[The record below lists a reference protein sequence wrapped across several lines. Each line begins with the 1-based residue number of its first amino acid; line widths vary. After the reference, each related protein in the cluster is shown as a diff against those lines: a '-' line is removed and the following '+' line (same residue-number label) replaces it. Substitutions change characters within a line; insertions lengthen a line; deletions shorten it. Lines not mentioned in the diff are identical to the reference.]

1 MHPPIALLDL
11 WLSIVLGAVLA
22 YVASSVIPM
31 ALPFHRK
38 DFAKLPNEEAV
49 LAAMRQAGVG
59 RGDYI
64 FPCPASMRDMTTP
77 EMIEKYKRGPV
88 GSMTVNLTRPP
99 AIAKALVWWFLYCLA
114 VSVFVAYL
122 AGRSLDPGAP
132 YRVVFRFASTVAFVG
147 YGLALWQGPIWKGSS
162 AGTTLRHNVDAL
174 VYALLTGGA
183 FAGFWP
189 S

>member
-1 MHPPIALLDL
+1 MLAEL
-11 WLSIVLGAVLA
+11 WLSIVLAAVLA
-22 YVASSVIPM
+22 FVASSVIHM
-31 ALPFHRK
+31 ALPLHRK

-64 FPCPASMRDMTTP
+64 FPCPASMKDMSSP
-77 EMIEKYKRGPV
+77 EMTEKYKRGPV
-88 GSMTVNLTRPP
+88 GSMTVNPNGPP
-99 AIAKALVWWFLYCLA
+99 AIAKALVQWFVYCL
-114 VSVFVAYL
+114 VGSVFVAYL
-122 AGRSLDPGAP
+122 AGRTLQPGAE

-162 AGTTLRHNVDAL
+162 AATTLRHNIDAL

-189 S
+189 AG